1 MESSMI
7 HQAMETLYAGL
18 DAGELRSVAA
28 CCSLSIEDVRQEA
41 QLLCWCIA
49 SGQCDFDPAQGTPRQ
64 YIMGR
69 LWGLT
74 LRYQVSLSLTH
85 SHDEES
91 PEVESPWARELLL
104 SSPHVQEPLDPL
116 TELVAREDEREKED
130 QIKIRKQKLMAGLNA
145 RDRTFAEML
154 LAAPIDQVAAL
165 YGLTVRA
172 ARYRQVELL
181 KQLEVRG

>member
-1 MESSMI
+1 ME
-7 HQAMETLYAGL
+7 ALYASL
-18 DAGELRSVAA
+18 DQSELRSVAA

-49 SGQCDFDPAQGTPRQ
+49 SDQCDFDPALGTPRQ

-85 SHDEES
+85 DHGEASQEI
-91 PEVESPWARELLL
+91 ESPWARELLL
-104 SSPHVQEPLDPL
+104 TSPHVQEPLDPL
-116 TELVAREDEREKED
+116 TELVTREDEQEKET
-130 QIKIRKQKLMAGLNA
+130 QIKIRKQKLMSRLNA
-145 RDRTFAEML
+145 RDQTFAEML
-154 LAAPIDQVAAL
+154 LATPIDQVAAL